1 MNPSHNG
8 VVPPS
13 QRIPLK
19 CPNKWCRRPL
29 LWGANL
35 EPERLGCVLCKNFF
49 LFAWLLPK
57 LDLLKL
63 RSGNAGQVMQYVNS
77 LIKDA

>member
-1 MNPSHNG
+1 
-8 VVPPS
+8 
-13 QRIPLK
+13 
-19 CPNKWCRRPL
+19 